1 MSKLLEI
8 TYGDSSTF
16 DVTPHIVLNSYNVSS
31 QPDYETWTDGNQHE
45 RRGVKRRKLKGS
57 FSLMFFDRTAYA
69 NFLNAI
75 ENGRET
81 EFDYYTVNIYDNKAR
96 NYRSTVNV
104 YLDFELPNVEPSIG
118 YSFNEEIEVE
128 VTER

>member
-31 QPDYETWTDGNQHE
+31 QANYETWTDGNQHE

>member
-31 QPDYETWTDGNQHE
+31 QADYETWTDGNQHE

-57 FSLMFFDRTAYA
+57 FSLMFFDRTAYT

>member
-31 QPDYETWTDGNQHE
+31 QADYETWTDGNQHE